1 MRQFEHYLYGAK
13 ELMEES
19 VCQQRNEQ
27 ICNTLEGGSGFSP
40 PLEGEGA
47 RGGDSIGSIY
57 SLE

>member
-1 MRQFEHYLYGAK
+1 MEP
-13 ELMEES
+13 MEES
-19 VCQQRNEQ
+19 VCQRRNEQ
-27 ICNTLEGGSGFSP
+27 ICNTLEGGNGFSP